1 MIRTRLVDWFLA
13 VILPIAL
20 LVAYDIWARSADD
33 FFFPPLSQIADTFA
47 HDWLFERVPRDLVPS
62 LGRMLSGYGIAL
74 TTGVAL
80 GTLLGLSR
88 TLSTALEPVLQFLRA
103 LPPPALIP
111 ISLLVFGA
119 GDSAKVFLIALGALW
134 PVLLNTV
141 DGVRGVDETAWDMA
155 RCYRIPA
162 YARLYRL
169 VLPAAMPR
177 IFAGARTSLAIAIIL
192 MVVSEL
198 IGAENGV
205 GYYVQLAQR
214 SFDINAMWAGTILLG
229 LLGFGFNALF
239 VAVERRVLHWHIA
252 TPGHARTRGTRRSR
266 RRASRRRAPAGSPG
280 DPSAVTPDMHAA
292 SESSTH
298 RDNVRTEMHNAGRP

>member
-1 MIRTRLVDWFLA
+1 MSR
-13 VILPIAL
+13 
-20 LVAYDIWARSADD
+20 
-33 FFFPPLSQIADTFA
+33 FPPLLQIADTFA
-47 HDWLFERVPRDLVPS
+47 HDWLFERVPRDLLPS

-74 TTGVAL
+74 ATGVAL
-80 GTLLGLSR
+80 GMLLGLSR
-88 TLSTALEPVLQFLRA
+88 ALSTALEPVLQFLRA

-119 GDSAKVFLIALGALW
+119 GDSAKVFLIALSALW

-141 DGVRGVDETAWDMA
+141 DGVRGVDATAWYLA
-155 RCYRIPA
+155 RCYHIPA
-162 YARLYRL
+162 YARVCRL

-177 IFAGARTSLAIAIIL
+177 IFAGARTALAIAIIL

-214 SFDINAMWAGTILLG
+214 SFDINAMWAGTIFLG

-252 TPGHARTRGTRRSR
+252 TTGRAHTPATRRSR
-266 RRASRRRAPAGSPG
+266 RRANRSRALGSPG
-280 DPSAVTPDMHAA
+280 DPSTGSPHRGVA
-292 SESSTH
+292 SEETTH
-298 RDNVRTEMHNAGRP
+298 PENVRTEMHNAGRP